1 MQSLL
6 FFFKRRVCMFT
17 DELVAAMKK
26 EGLTVKDLAD
36 LVGVKYHTAYNWVH
50 SKTKPKAD
58 TRNKIE
64 EILEMDHS
72 PETKKVF
79 SGVRL
84 LEKREQY
91 GYSQETLGKMLGVSS
106 RAVYSWEKGEA
117 QPSLVNVRSLCSI
130 FGVKE
135 DDFYRTTSIKEDYS
149 RMENTNKNK
158 LEGLSEELDNRIDAL
173 DALIKDYAARVEELE
188 DVVSKLDRHDAE
200 LKSRFDKM
208 ADFNSRLDSE
218 QFEMTND
225 VERCEASVELCAAR
239 IDKLEKRVD
248 YDPTIVKALATAIL
262 KGGAA

>member
-50 SKTKPKAD
+50 SKTKPNAD

-64 EILEMDHS
+64 EILEIDHS

-91 GYSQETLGKMLGVSS
+91 GYSQKALGKMLGVSG
-106 RAVYSWEKGEA
+106 RTVYSWEKGET
-117 QPSLVNVRSLCSI
+117 QPSLVNVRSLCAT

-135 DDFYRTTSIKEDYS
+135 DDFYRTTSIEEDYS

-158 LEGLSEELDNRIDAL
+158 LEDLSKELDNRIDAL
-173 DALIKDYAARVEELE
+173 DALIKDYTARVEELE

-208 ADFNSRLDSE
+208 VDSHSRINSE
-218 QFEMTND
+218 QLEMVND
-225 VERCEASVELCAAR
+225 VERCEASVELCSIR
-239 IDKLEKRVD
+239 IDKLEERID
-248 YDPTIVKALATAIL
+248 YDPVIVKALATAVL

>member
-1 MQSLL
+1 
-6 FFFKRRVCMFT
+6 MFT

-36 LVGVKYHTAYNWVH
+36 LVGVKYHTAYRWVH
-50 SKTKPKAD
+50 SKTKPRAD
-58 TRNKIE
+58 VRNKIE
-64 EILEMDHS
+64 EIFEMDRS

-79 SGVRL
+79 SGVKL
-84 LEKREQY
+84 LEKRVQY
-91 GYSQETLGKMLGVSS
+91 EYSQKALGKMLGVSDKT
-106 RAVYSWEKGEA
+106 VHNWEKGDT
-117 QPSLVNVRSLCSI
+117 QPSLVNVRSLCGI

-149 RMENTNKNK
+149 RMENTNENK
-158 LEGLSEELDNRIDAL
+158 LEGLSKELDNRIDAL

-208 ADFNSRLDSE
+208 ADSYLHINSD
-218 QFEMTND
+218 QFEMAED
-225 VERCEASVELCAAR
+225 IESYAER